1 MKLNSKIKL
10 LFALLAFALTMQSCY
25 TEVVLPKHAVKKTK
39 VDENL
44 KVNFTYTV
52 IDTFD
57 FAWMPD
63 EGYYY
68 EFRYENKGIKEYRIA
83 DFLNMLYAKGY
94 NIAGAW
100 YRPATNDCREQ
111 PGIRTWV
118 EPKNGMEPANTLS
131 PMFIVLLSD
140 VDDSIIEHNF
150 YPVMNKPF
158 IHCPYNVW
166 EFWIE

>member
-68 EFRYENKGIKEYRIA
+68 EFRYENKGIKEDRIA
-83 DFLNMLYAKGY
+83 DFLNMLYANGY
-94 NIAGAW
+94 NVVSAW
-100 YRPATNDCREQ
+100 YRPGGPDCSRD
-111 PGIRTWV
+111 GWNWNHRV
-118 EPKNGMEPANTLS
+118 EPL
-131 PMFIVLLSD
+131 FVVLISQA
-140 VDDSIIEHNF
+140 DDSISEYNLHPLFGKRIFE
-150 YPVMNKPF
+150 
-158 IHCPYNVW
+158 CPYNVW

>member
-10 LFALLAFALTMQSCY
+10 LLALLAFALTMQSCY
-25 TEVVLPKHAVKKTK
+25 TEVVLPKHSVKKTK
-39 VDENL
+39 INKDRRVS
-44 KVNFTYTV
+44 FTASV
-52 IDTFD
+52 ISVFD
-57 FAWMPD
+57 NEWLPD

-68 EFRYENKGIKEYRIA
+68 QFRFDIKGINEDKI
-83 DFLNMLYAKGY
+83 DVFLNMLYAKGY

-158 IHCPYNVW
+158 IPCPHNVW